1 MNRTALSRRSLLASA
16 TALALSGLSR
26 PDFARADDFK
36 MGLLVPGSIGE
47 EGWNRIAFDALKR
60 VEKELGAKISYVE
73 LPENPAAFE
82 KAFRD
87 FASQGYQ
94 VVLGH
99 GFQFQDA
106 ALTTAEDFPDTVF
119 LISSSHVHRGKV
131 IGLNTDASQPF
142 YLMGVIA
149 AKLGKGAGLIGGME
163 IPPITQAFEGFVNGA
178 KSVNPN
184 FPVSTVY
191 LGSFTDASAAKEA
204 AFSMISQGSDF
215 VVPNANSAGMGV
227 IQAAREASTPAATFS
242 VYSDYTNAAPKN
254 VLGTFLADYGQGI
267 VRIVSDIK
275 NGSVPASNVEF
286 GLKDTDVIKFTYNDA
301 ATRPVPADLRKTID
315 DISSKIVAGEI
326 RTRAK

>member
-1 MNRTALSRRSLLASA
+1 MNKTVFSRRSLLASTIA
-16 TALALSGLSR
+16 FTLFGSIWQT
-26 PDFARADDFK
+26 PARADDFR
-36 MGLLVPGSIGE
+36 MGLLIPGSVGE

-87 FASQGYQ
+87 YAGQGYE

-106 ALTTAEDFPDTVF
+106 ALTAAEVFPDTVF
-119 LISSSHVHRGKV
+119 LISSSRIHEGKV

-178 KSVNPN
+178 KSVNPD

-204 AFSMISQGSDF
+204 AFSVISQGADF

-227 IQAAREASTPAATFS
+227 IQAARESGGKASTFS
-242 VYSDYTNAAPKN
+242 VYSDYTHAAPEN

-267 VRIVSDIK
+267 VRIVAGIK
-275 NGSVPASNVEF
+275 DGKVPDSNVDF
-286 GLKDTDVIKFTYNDA
+286 GLKDTDVITFTYNDA
-301 ATRPVPADLRKTID
+301 ATRPVPAELRKFVD
-315 DISSKIVAGEI
+315 DVSAKIVAGDI
-326 RTRAK
+326 QTRAK

>member
-1 MNRTALSRRSLLASA
+1 MNQTALSRRSLLASA
-16 TALALSGLSR
+16 TALILSGLAG

-73 LPENPAAFE
+73 LPENPPAFE

-87 FASQGYQ
+87 YASQGYN

-106 ALTTAEDFPDTVF
+106 AITTAEDFPDTVF
-119 LISSSHVHRGKV
+119 LISSSAVHEGRV

-142 YLMGVIA
+142 YLMGAIA
-149 AKLGKGAGLIGGME
+149 ATMGKGAGLIGGME
-163 IPPITQAFEGFVNGA
+163 IPPITQAFEGFRNGA
-178 KSVNPN
+178 KSVNRN

-227 IQAAREASTPAATFS
+227 IQAARESSANAATFS
-242 VYSDYTNAAPKN
+242 VYSDYTDAAPKN

-267 VRIVSDIK
+267 VRIVSAIK
-275 NGSVPASNVEF
+275 NGSVPDSIVEF

-301 ATRPVPADLRKTID
+301 AGRSVPADLRKTID
-315 DISSKIVAGEI
+315 GISAKIVAGEI
-326 RTRAK
+326 QTRAK

>member
-1 MNRTALSRRSLLASA
+1 MNKTEFSRRSLLAS
-16 TALALSGLSR
+16 TIALALAGSLWQA
-26 PDFARADDFK
+26 PAYADEFK

-60 VEKELGAKISYVE
+60 VENELGAKISYVE

-119 LISSSHVHRGKV
+119 LISSSHVHQGKV

-149 AKLGKGAGLIGGME
+149 ATMGKGAGLVGGME
-163 IPPITQAFEGFVNGA
+163 IPPISQAFEGFANGA
-178 KSVNPN
+178 RSINPD

-204 AFSMISQGSDF
+204 SFSLISQGADF
-215 VVPNANSAGMGV
+215 VIPNANSAGMGV
-227 IQAAREASTPAATFS
+227 IQAAQESGIQTGTFS
-242 VYSDYTNAAPKN
+242 VYSDYTHAAPRN

-267 VRIVSDIK
+267 VRIVSGIK
-275 NGSVPASNVEF
+275 DGAIPQSNVDF
-286 GLKDTDVIKFTYNDA
+286 GLKDKDVIKFTFNDEA
-301 ATRPVPADLRKTID
+301 ARSIPQDLRKHLEEVQA
-315 DISSKIVAGEI
+315 KIVAGEI
-326 RTRAK
+326 QTRAK